1 MLQIII
7 GGVIII
13 LLAISTTLGFVTSLK
28 DNALDKK
35 LTEISKNL
43 VEIQAKVNEAN
54 ELTETFIKNSEAS
67 KEGEHKEGAHKAE
80 SGAKEQPVEQGHDD
94 HGAQPSKGKSKGQ
107 DAEHGAK
114 PAKGHDGEH
123 GAKKESAD
131 TKQGA
136 GATKS
141 EVKKPA
147 ASH

>member
-54 ELTETFIKNSEAS
+54 ELTETFIKKSEAS
-67 KEGEHKEGAHKAE
+67 KEGAHKAE

-94 HGAQPSKGKSKGQ
+94 HGAKPSKGKGKGQ

-123 GAKKESAD
+123 GAKKEPAD